1 MNQGDDFGHKRKLRD
16 LEDDEIVDNEA
27 PVFEEI
33 TVESTGKY
41 FLISANQIFSFWT
54 WADNFSFLTV
64 TNCPQLYTHSI

>member
-41 FLISANQIFSFWT
+41 LYISANQIFSF
-54 WADNFSFLTV
+54 
-64 TNCPQLYTHSI
+64 

>member
-16 LEDDEIVDNEA
+16 LEDEENVDNEA

-41 FLISANQIFSFWT
+41 LYISANQIFSF
-54 WADNFSFLTV
+54 
-64 TNCPQLYTHSI
+64 